1 MNDPKDRISINKD
14 GSIRVAGEVT
24 RHRLGQLAG
33 NYRIVAGPPGVVIL
47 RRHEEGLADD
57 SVRVLMSGEIIGK
70 TTILDVINMIGNA
83 NWRGELHIL
92 GHDSYRA
99 LSFDKGVLKSASSNV
114 SNERLGEILVS
125 RGVLTEEQLA
135 DCVLMVNSERK
146 FGEITVE
153 KGYLDRKQLFDGLRA
168 QTEQI
173 FNGALLE
180 HEGTYLFLVRS
191 VDASPPV
198 TTFHLPVTALLM
210 EGVQRIDE
218 MALFRERIASGDM
231 CPVVTDAGSKSP
243 LVAELLPVSGSIDG
257 NRSILEITRELG
269 WDEYQATKTIY
280 QLLKKGYLEVRA
292 AQGVDRDAVIG
303 LVVQFN
309 EVLREIFSVVQK
321 HGGLKDT
328 RNTLTIWTHSS
339 GYAEY
344 FGDEVEP
351 DGSID
356 PQRVAKA
363 IQHIKIER
371 PLETLHQALH
381 ELVSFAM
388 FAAAP
393 TLPRQAEL
401 ALAKQVNQR
410 IESIRL

>member
-1 MNDPKDRISINKD
+1 MNDPKDRVSINAD
-14 GSIRVAGEVT
+14 GFIRVTGEMTKQKLV
-24 RHRLGQLAG
+24 QLAG
-33 NYRIVAGPPGVVIL
+33 HYRVVDGPPGVVIL
-47 RRHEEGLADD
+47 RKDEQGQSENG
-57 SVRVLMSGEIIGK
+57 VRVLMSGEIINK
-70 TTILDVINMIGNA
+70 TTILDVINMIGSA
-83 NWRGELHIL
+83 DWHGELHIF
-92 GHDSYRA
+92 GPDSYRT
-99 LSFDKGVLKSASSNV
+99 LSFDRGALKSASSNV
-114 SNERLGEILVS
+114 SNERLGEILVL
-125 RGVLTEEQLA
+125 RGLLTEEQLA
-135 DCVLMVNSERK
+135 DCVLMVNSELK

-153 KGYLDRKQLFDGLRA
+153 KGYLDRKTLFDGLRA

-173 FNGALLE
+173 FNGALLV
-180 HEGTYLFLVRS
+180 HEGTYIFLIPD
-191 VDASPPV
+191 VDADPPV

-218 MALFRERIASGDM
+218 MALFREKIPNGEM
-231 CPVVTDAGSKSP
+231 CPMVTEAGSKSP
-243 LVAELLPVSGSIDG
+243 LVSELLPVAGSLDG
-257 NRSILEITRELG
+257 NRSILDITVELG
-269 WDEYQATKTIY
+269 WDEYQTTKIVY

-292 AQGVDRDAVIG
+292 AQGVDRNAVVG
-303 LVVQFN
+303 LVSQFN
-309 EVLREIFSVVQK
+309 DILREIFATVIK
-321 HGGLKDT
+321 HGNVKDT

-356 PQRVAKA
+356 AERVATA
-363 IQHIKIER
+363 LQNIKIET

-388 FAAAP
+388 FAATP
-393 TLPRQAEL
+393 SLSRQTEL